1 MLRNLAL
8 LLSYAYI
15 GLFTL
20 SLYAQDQGHEY
31 EFSIFK
37 IEDGLADNS
46 INRIT
51 QDKDGFIWIATDNG
65 LSRYDGSN
73 FLNYTNFD
81 KEHFIRRNQIND
93 FHIGK
98 DGLIYLGTDQGVDI
112 LNSKTGKVTS
122 ILPSDVSAQGLIGAE
137 VNTIFLDE
145 KDRLWLTTDQGYSF
159 QYTDDLVNFE
169 YGPPL
174 ETPDKFHH
182 KNQYASRFIEYN
194 HKLLSPTGLQE
205 IWTIEKSGAIS
216 KKHKPEIFW
225 DYESSTSPYD
235 MLVDSAGYI
244 WAIFLEQGIFT
255 SHVDSTT
262 LVRHPA
268 SEQLSGIWKTSI
280 ELTNHGDIWIG
291 GIDMLNLYI
300 KETDEVINFSDQ
312 LKTFSK
318 SSQMRIFDL
327 YVDNQEN
334 LWIASDLGLI
344 KATHKVSGFT
354 SYLKGKA
361 FRALEEGP
369 KGSLFVGMYY
379 TVETLDLEKDSLI
392 DFPIKNNDHNRSH
405 DFEIDP
411 SAITYRDSTLW
422 MRGKSSYNLAS
433 KQYIEHPTESWFD
446 YVHTIDVDGRHWI
459 GGNNLL
465 ETYDENIG
473 LYQNYKDPLGLLDIS
488 TLNITSIEPGQ
499 SRDLWIGTNIGL
511 YHLDIDKGATAK
523 YSPNDPDP
531 TKQTSDAPILTI
543 CQTSENDVWMGTWG
557 GGLNY
562 LNRKENIIT
571 KKTQLDGLPSNFIS
585 GVLAQGDSVLW
596 ISTNNGLARYDIAQ
610 DFISIFTEE
619 DGLQS
624 TYFQKYSY
632 LKTSDGR
639 FFFGGDKGLDA
650 FYPED
655 IQRNYLSDE
664 GLKVQLTE
672 MSHFVGAK
680 DGYIKQ
686 IYDLDKLENI
696 ELAHNDKLLY
706 VKFALMDF
714 KQSENHLYSWRM
726 KGSEEEWS
734 KPNHINEVM
743 FSSLPPGEYTF
754 ELRASTGRTP
764 WGEPQVSIP
773 IIINEAWYKN
783 SILHLLAF
791 LLIGLL
797 IYLSTRRR
805 YKLKLERQQEMDNL
819 RTKISSDLHD
829 DVGTMLS
836 GLSMQADVMKYKA
849 SGDDKKQLAQI
860 SQTSREAMDRMR
872 DTVWAIDSRQDKYTS
887 LLDRMRE
894 HAEKSLGQSDVDYK
908 ITSQGLSIGDKI
920 LPNHRQEMYL
930 IFKEALTNIMKHAQ
944 ATQVNVNLEKSKNE
958 ITFTIRDNGIGVDIG
973 SRKLESTGQGL
984 ENIKMRVKRINGTV
998 TFKNDDGF
1006 SINIV
1011 IPLN

>member
-20 SLYAQDQGHEY
+20 CLYAQDQGHEY

-122 ILPSDVSAQGLIGAE
+122 ILPSDNVSQGLVGAD
-137 VNTIFLDE
+137 VTTIFLDE
-145 KDRLWLTTDQGYSF
+145 KSRLWITTDQRYSF

-169 YGPPL
+169 YGPRFQTL
-174 ETPDKFHH
+174 EKFDH
-182 KNQYASRFIEYN
+182 KNQNASRFIEYD
-194 HKLLSPTGLQE
+194 HKLLSPTGMQE
-205 IWTIEKSGAIS
+205 IWAIESSGIIS
-216 KKHKPEIFW
+216 KKYKPDSIW
-225 DYESSTSPYD
+225 QYESPTSPYD

-244 WAIFLEQGIFT
+244 WAIFLERGIFT
-255 SHVDSTT
+255 THLDSTS

-268 SEQLSGIWKTSI
+268 SEELSGIWKTSI

-312 LKTFSK
+312 LKAFSK

-327 YVDNQEN
+327 LVDNQEN

-344 KATHKVSGFT
+344 KATRKISGFT
-354 SYLKGKA
+354 SYLKDKS
-361 FRALEEGP
+361 FRAIEEGP
-369 KGSLFVGMYY
+369 DGLIYVGMYY
-379 TVETLDLEKDSLI
+379 TVEMLDLEKDSLLV
-392 DFPIKNNDHNRSH
+392 FPIKSNDHNQKH

-411 SAITYRDSTLW
+411 SAITYQDSILW
-422 MRGKSSYNLAS
+422 IRGKNSFNLTS
-433 KQYIEHPTESWFD
+433 KQYKEYPTESWFD

-465 ETYDENIG
+465 ETYEEDIG
-473 LYQNYKDPLGLLDIS
+473 LYQNYEDPLGLLDLS
-488 TLNITSIEPGQ
+488 LLNISAIERGQ
-499 SRDLWIGTNIGL
+499 ERDLWIGTNIGL

-543 CQTSENDVWMGTWG
+543 CQTNENDVWMGTWG

-585 GVLAQGDSVLW
+585 GILSEGDTVLW
-596 ISTNNGLARYDIAQ
+596 ISTNNGLARYDIRH

-632 LKTSDGR
+632 LKTSDGK
-639 FFFGGDKGLDA
+639 FFFGGDRGLDA
-650 FYPED
+650 FYPDD
-655 IQRNYLSDE
+655 INQVYLSDE
-664 GLKVQLTE
+664 NLKVKLTE
-672 MSHFVGAK
+672 ISHFVGAK
-680 DGYIKQ
+680 NNYNRQ
-686 IYDLDKLENI
+686 IYNLDKLENI
-696 ELAHNDKLLY
+696 ELAHNDKLLNI
-706 VKFALMDF
+706 KFAIIDY
-714 KQSENHLYSWRM
+714 KSPENHLYSWRV
-726 KGSEEEWS
+726 KGYEEEWS
-734 KPNHINEVM
+734 KPTHRNIAT
-743 FSSLPPGEYTF
+743 FSSLPPGAYTF

-764 WGEPQVSIP
+764 WAEPQLSIP
-773 IIINEAWYKN
+773 IIINEAWYLN
-783 SILHLLAF
+783 GTIHLLTF
-791 LLIGLL
+791 ILTGLI
-797 IYLSTRRR
+797 IYLSTKRR
-805 YKLKLERQQEMDNL
+805 YKQKLQRQEELDNL

-829 DVGTMLS
+829 DVGSLLT
-836 GLSMQADVMKYKA
+836 GLSMQSNVMSYSAEGELKNELKH
-849 SGDDKKQLAQI
+849 I
-860 SQTSREAMDRMR
+860 SAKSREASEIMR
-872 DTVWAIDSRQDKYTS
+872 DIVWAIDSRKDNYTS
-887 LLDRMRE
+887 LIDKMRDFAETTIPKDRMSYRI
-894 HAEKSLGQSDVDYK
+894 D
-908 ITSQGLSIGDKI
+908 TTGLSGAEEI
-920 LPNHRQEMYL
+920 LPDIRQQVYL
-930 IFKEALTNIMKHAQ
+930 IFKEVITNAIKHS
-944 ATQVNVNLEKSKNE
+944 NGDLIE
-958 ITFTIRDNGIGVDIG
+958 IDLNRTKHKLHLAISDNGTPQAKR
-973 SRKLESTGQGL
+973 SKTGQGL
-984 ENIKMRVKRINGTV
+984 QNIKMRAKKIEGALQID
-998 TFKNDDGF
+998 FKEGWRVAL
-1006 SINIV
+1006 IVNI
-1011 IPLN
+1011 